1 MSGAVLPYHLCLYS
15 MHRYR
20 FIFKGKSS
28 NRVVEDS
35 YSVISQTN
43 GGFITGGEEFS
54 SLPSCHL
61 SGPVCLLTK
70 LSRESRLNSHRKES
84 ATGNSIR

>member
-1 MSGAVLPYHLCLYS
+1 MSGTVLPRLISLYS
-15 MHRYR
+15 MHRNR

-28 NRVVEDS
+28 NGIAEDS

-61 SGPVCLLTK
+61 SGPVCRLT
-70 LSRESRLNSHRKES
+70 NW
-84 ATGNSIR
+84 

>member
-1 MSGAVLPYHLCLYS
+1 MALYFHTIS
-15 MHRYR
+15 V
-20 FIFKGKSS
+20 FIACTGIDLFLKGKSS
-28 NRVVEDS
+28 NWIAEGS
-35 YSVISQTN
+35 YSVISQTK

-54 SLPSCHL
+54 SLPSCYL

-70 LSRESRLNSHRKES
+70 LSRESRLNWHRKES